1 MKKEKMGDARLE
13 LAKQLMHWALNPTP
27 LASRVTSHIKKI
39 KLLK

>member
-27 LASRVTSHIKKI
+27 LASRVTSHIKKFNY
-39 KLLK
+39 